1 MEDRTIEYL
10 EGKRARESK
19 GINAFSKEYLEEMRR
34 QEAML
39 KATVGLTTEELERLT
54 PDLCRAAPKLLEA
67 LKNLPN
73 PKSIL
78 AEAAYTGGDIPKKW
92 INDRGNYINGYNQAL
107 KEIRDNTTEHTIY
120 DIANEALAEPKEEK

>member
-10 EGKRARESK
+10 EGKRARESNNVFVK
-19 GINAFSKEYLEEMRR
+19 YVEGMKR
-34 QEAML
+34 QEAMQ
-39 KATVGLTTEELERLT
+39 KATAGLTTEELERLT